1 MSQEGSSIDL
11 DTSLGY
17 LLKEASAALRAS
29 MEAVLRPLGMN
40 VTHYSCLEL
49 LAHRPGL
56 SNSDLARGAFVSRQS
71 MNVLLQ
77 ALEEGGIVTRP
88 DQAVTG
94 RALPTALTELGRD
107 QLTKASAAIKL
118 VENRMIS
125 GLSAAERDQLRS
137 LLSRCVSSLGETT

>member
-94 RALPTALTELGRD
+94 RALPTALTGPGRD
-107 QLTKASAAIKL
+107 QLAKASAAVKQ
-118 VENRMIS
+118 VEERMIS
-125 GLSAAERDQLRS
+125 DLTAEERDQLWS
-137 LLSRCVSSLGETT
+137 LLSRCVNSLSGRA

>member
-107 QLTKASAAIKL
+107 QLTKASAAVKQ
-118 VENRMIS
+118 VEDRMIS
-125 GLSAAERDQLRS
+125 GLSVDERNQLRG
-137 LLSRCVSSLGETT
+137 LLARCVRSLGDSA